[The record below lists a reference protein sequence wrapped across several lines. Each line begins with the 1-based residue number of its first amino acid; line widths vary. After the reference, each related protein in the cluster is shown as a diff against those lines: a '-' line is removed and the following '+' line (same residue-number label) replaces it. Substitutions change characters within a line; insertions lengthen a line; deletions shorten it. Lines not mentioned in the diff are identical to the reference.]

1 MTRLPLVPSTVLAA
15 VAAPDSI
22 RGLLRPPSPV
32 ATGGPV
38 PAGGGL
44 AERAAEA
51 ADRLALRRELDLP
64 AGSLEEALRL
74 LPAGTAVP
82 TAVPGRDDVLRLT
95 ADCLRALGELLE
107 PGDPL
112 RAGLLIGARGR
123 LGAGAGAG
131 DTFDQQTRQ
140 EWQRKA
146 WRLAIALLLTAGSA
160 TGAALD
166 GRVADA
172 IQSATGMIAALAVV
186 DGLRPQRPAD
196 DDEKSDDPHSR
207 E

>member
-1 MTRLPLVPSTVLAA
+1 M
-15 VAAPDSI
+15 
-22 RGLLRPPSPV
+22 
-32 ATGGPV
+32 PV
-38 PAGGGL
+38 PGSGGL
-44 AERAAEA
+44 ARRAAEA
-51 ADRLALRRELDLP
+51 ADRLDLRRELDLP
-64 AGSLEEALRL
+64 AWSVEEALRL
-74 LPAGTAVP
+74 LPEGAAVP
-82 TAVPGRDDVLRLT
+82 AVVPGRDAVLRLT

-112 RAGLLIGARGR
+112 RAGLLIGARGPQPTD
-123 LGAGAGAG
+123 AG

-186 DGLRPQRPAD
+186 DALRPPRPAD
-196 DDEKSDDPHSR
+196 DDEKPDGPHSKR
-207 E
+207 